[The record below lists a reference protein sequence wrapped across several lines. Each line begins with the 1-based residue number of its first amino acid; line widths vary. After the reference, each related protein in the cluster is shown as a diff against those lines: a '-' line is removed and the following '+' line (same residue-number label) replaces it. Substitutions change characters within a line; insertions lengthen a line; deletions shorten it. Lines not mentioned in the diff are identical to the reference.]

1 MTKYC
6 PRCRIEN
13 LDDALWCDNCN
24 TKLLEKL
31 EINEEI
37 QRSEHSKPQVAIP
50 SNYQVPY
57 QSRKIVS
64 KVSAIVFPIFLTF
77 ILIMIYFNNVT
88 SDFAGINCK
97 INEDFWFEGNSLF
110 TSDGWTFTI
119 TKVRDY
125 TLDGIILAINT
136 YSKND
141 FPYRPIN
148 IFSPID
154 LVIGTDDV
162 KNNPEAYSF
171 TITSFRDRYAYWEFR
186 SDSQENYNY
195 FRSHTGNNHIIPHNE
210 EVLSELATNL
220 SENNIV
226 FLEGSLVN
234 LYGTRDNEYYTWNT
248 DTTIGNFH
256 CEIILLDNITI
267 SSSI

>member
-1 MTKYC
+1 MVN
-6 PRCRIEN
+6 P
-13 LDDALWCDNCN
+13 DDALWCNNCN

-37 QRSEHSKPQVAIP
+37 QRSEHSESQVP
-50 SNYQVPY
+50 LSSYYQVPY
-57 QSRKIVS
+57 QSK
-64 KVSAIVFPIFLTF
+64 KVVLRVFAIVCPIVLTF
-77 ILIMIYFNNVT
+77 ILIMIYFGNVT
-88 SDFAGINCK
+88 SDFTGINCK
-97 INEDFWFEGNSLF
+97 INEDFWFEGNSLY
-110 TSDGWTFTI
+110 TSDGWIFTI

-125 TLDGIILAINT
+125 TLDGIVLASKT

-162 KNNPEAYSF
+162 KNNPETYTF
-171 TITSFRDRYAYWEFR
+171 TITSFRDRYVYWKWEGN
-186 SDSQENYNY
+186 SQDNYNY
-195 FRSHTGNNHIIPHNE
+195 FKSHTGNNHIIPHNE
-210 EVLSELATNL
+210 KVLNELATNL
-220 SENNIV
+220 SQNNLVIIQ
-226 FLEGSLVN
+226 GSLVN
-234 LYGTRDNEYYTWNT
+234 LYGTRNNEYYTWNT